1 MLRAE
6 APGALPPPGAFLF
19 DAYFRETQS
28 SFAGASFRGVGF
40 VPVRRPGRTIAIV
53 YTLRFSARI
62 RRGAASLALAKIY
75 IKSLQLKWTY
85 NDDFS
90 LSLGEV
96 WR

>member
-1 MLRAE
+1 MLLAD

-19 DAYFRETQS
+19 DVYFRD
-28 SFAGASFRGVGF
+28 RRVGF

-62 RRGAASLALAKIY
+62 RRVAASLALAKIY
-75 IKSLQLKWTY
+75 IKSLQLNWSNY
-85 NDDFS
+85 DDCS
-90 LSLGEV
+90 LSLGVGFGEV